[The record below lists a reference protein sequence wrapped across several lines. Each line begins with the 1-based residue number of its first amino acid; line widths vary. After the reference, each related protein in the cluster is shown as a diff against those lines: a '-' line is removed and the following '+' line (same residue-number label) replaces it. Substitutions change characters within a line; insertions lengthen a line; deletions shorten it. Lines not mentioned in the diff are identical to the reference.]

1 MSYRIFSDGACRG
14 NPGPSGGGAVILDP
28 KGGIAQ
34 ELAVPFGITTNNVA
48 EYRALIEA
56 LKYCQQQSFAPVEVF
71 ADSQLMIRQLQGM
84 YKVKQPHLK
93 VLYEE
98 AQTLLRAIGCAGLH
112 HVPREEN
119 SEADRLA
126 NVAVDKGL
134 RP

>member
-1 MSYRIFSDGACRG
+1 
-14 NPGPSGGGAVILDP
+14 VILDP
-28 KGGIAQ
+28 KGEIAQ
-34 ELAVPFGITTNNVA
+34 ELAVSFGITTNNVA

-84 YKVKQPHLK
+84 YKVKQPHLQ
-93 VLYEE
+93 VLHKE
-98 AQTLLRAIGCAGLH
+98 AQALLRAIGCAGLH

-134 RP
+134 SY